1 MDADHTTSRWA
12 LVDAL
17 PRPAELCA
25 WLADAT
31 PAERTE
37 MVLRLI
43 AAHPQERL
51 ALEQEGGEPV
61 ILSGIDLSPA
71 ALQARQ
77 PQSSAAWAPWWCPE
91 RQGANLQGA
100 QLPRAHLLRADLAH
114 ADLRQANLHQA
125 VLRQANLQGA
135 LLEGA
140 NLQGADLVGANL

>member
-12 LVDAL
+12 PGDAL

-43 AAHPQERL
+43 AAHPQEHLDL
-51 ALEQEGGEPV
+51 AQDGGESV
-61 ILSGIDLSPA
+61 ILTGIDLSPA

-77 PQSSAAWAPWWCPE
+77 PPSSASWAPWWVV
-91 RQGANLQGA
+91 
-100 QLPRAHLLRADLAH
+100 HSM
-114 ADLRQANLHQA
+114 
-125 VLRQANLQGA
+125 
-135 LLEGA
+135 
-140 NLQGADLVGANL
+140 